1 MAVVV
6 VGEGKGGVV
15 DFGGE
20 LEGVGE
26 GEGGGG
32 EKGGRAV
39 GGVGVGEGLGAGG
52 IGEAGDVLVAVVEIV
67 EGGVGGVAEEEGA
80 GGNGLGGVPDVG
92 LIGGVVEAAELL
104 DTLKEVGSGRGGAH
118 FHAASHAVE
127 CHRDDG
133 VAGLPTHGAVLGV
146 VGHLPDAGRGL
157 DEGLVAIGVVLGH
170 EAFGGAHGIN
180 FAGVVSSCCHLDVLK
195 DDERRYLSGHSFATR
210 LSWTRS
216 SIFKSFRL
224 IEVSWP
230 FSVT

>member
-1 MAVVV
+1 M
-6 VGEGKGGVV
+6 
-15 DFGGE
+15 DFGRE
-20 LEGVGE
+20 LEGVVE

-32 EKGGRAV
+32 EAGGCAV
-39 GGVGVGEGLGAGG
+39 GGVGVGEGAGAGG
-52 IGEAGDVLVAVVEIV
+52 VGEAGDVFVGIVEVVE
-67 EGGVGGVAEEEGA
+67 GRAGDVAEEEGA

-104 DTLKEVGSGRGGAH
+104 DAEKVFVDKALEEVGGGRDGAH
-118 FHAASHAVE
+118 FHAATHAVE

-133 VAGLPTHGAVLGV
+133 VAGLPADGAVLGV